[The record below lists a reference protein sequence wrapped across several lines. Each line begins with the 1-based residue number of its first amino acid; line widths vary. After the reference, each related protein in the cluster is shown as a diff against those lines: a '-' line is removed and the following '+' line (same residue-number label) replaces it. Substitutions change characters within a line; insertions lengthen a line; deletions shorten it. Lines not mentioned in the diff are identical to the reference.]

1 MSVRALALFFLSL
14 TACSGY
20 SGSVNP
26 ESSRPKAAIGNST
39 HDCVSPEISPIDQL
53 AKIAELPDPF
63 TFTDG
68 TPVRHKADWRCRRAE
83 IAHQLQAYELGTKPS
98 AIQPTQTQVTAELV
112 RLTLAYQGQQIEF
125 EAKVHLP
132 AKGEPP
138 YPAVI
143 ALGRSFLNN
152 ESLSELGVAVIDF
165 PNNELAE
172 QINTQSRGK
181 GKFYQLFGED
191 HSASAMMAWSW
202 GISRLIDALE
212 ASGTEL
218 INVQRL
224 GVTGCS
230 RNGKG
235 ALVAGAF
242 DERIALTL
250 VQESGSGGAAS
261 WRISDAQRERGQNV
275 QTLRQ
280 IVTENVWFREDF
292 GRFAE
297 DAERLPFD
305 HHMLM
310 GMVAPRALL
319 VVDNGGIE
327 WLGNES
333 SYATSLAA
341 REVWKAMGA
350 ADRMGVSQQSGH
362 NHCVL
367 PEAQTR
373 EVASYVKRFLLDD
386 QAVNTELVRTDVNY
400 SLDWARWVPWQTPT
414 LK

>member
-1 MSVRALALFFLSL
+1 MSARLPVLFLLLL

-20 SGSVNP
+20 PGGANP
-26 ESSRPKAAIGNST
+26 DLLQPKATVENSAS
-39 HDCVSPEISPIDQL
+39 DCTLADNLPLDQL
-53 AKIAELPDPF
+53 LEIAELPNPF
-63 TFTDG
+63 IFANG
-68 TPVRHKADWRCRRAE
+68 KPVTRRADWRCRRAE
-83 IAHQLQAYELGTKPS
+83 IASQLQAYELGSKPA
-98 AIQPTQTQVTAELV
+98 AIQPAQVQVTPELV
-112 RLTLAYQGQQIEF
+112 HLTLAYQGQQIEF
-125 EAKVHLP
+125 EAKIHLP

-143 ALGRSFLNN
+143 ALGRSFLDN

-165 PNNELAE
+165 PNNDLAE
-172 QINTQSRGK
+172 QLNTQSRGK
-181 GKFYQLFGED
+181 GKFFQLFGED

-212 ASGTEL
+212 ASDTQL
-218 INVQRL
+218 INMQRL

-367 PEAQTR
+367 PEAQTQ

-386 QAVNTELVRTDVNY
+386 QSVNTELVRTDVNY